1 MVVFKTNLQGNNS
14 SGQYWSCIGVNCMK
28 ELEPMDIISS
38 KNGGPYACRT
48 KVDWCIV
55 APITTSRSERSVKCH
70 RIAVKDVASG
80 KMAPH
85 HFLIDDKSKIE
96 DVGIKE
102 MRMYFSDFCEVNH
115 LPVNIILDN
124 TEDIS
129 REDNFFWIFW
139 KQAQRTMRHI
149 MKYLY
154 HSEILMFN
162 SLTTEA
168 KLLKECII

>member
-1 MVVFKTNLQGNNS
+1 MLVFKTNLQGNNS
-14 SGQYWSCIGVNCMK
+14 SGQYWSCIGVNCMRAPT
-28 ELEPMDIISS
+28 EPIDIISS

-48 KVDWCIV
+48 KVGWCIV

-85 HFLIDDKSKIE
+85 HFLLDDKSKIE

-115 LPVNIILDN
+115 LPVNICHLPVFLTIQK
-124 TEDIS
+124 TYPEKTI
-129 REDNFFWIFW
+129 FFGYFGN
-139 KQAQRTMRHI
+139 RH
-149 MKYLY
+149 
-154 HSEILMFN
+154 
-162 SLTTEA
+162 
-168 KLLKECII
+168 KER